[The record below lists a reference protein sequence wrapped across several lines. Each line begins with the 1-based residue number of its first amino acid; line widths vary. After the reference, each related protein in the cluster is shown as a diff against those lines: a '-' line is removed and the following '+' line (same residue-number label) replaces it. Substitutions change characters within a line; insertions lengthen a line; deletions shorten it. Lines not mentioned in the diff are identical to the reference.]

1 MAIYLA
7 QHGKSYSKE
16 EDPERNL
23 THEGIAEVGYI
34 SEVIKDKGIFVSC
47 IKHSGKKRAKQTA
60 EIFKSILNPE
70 RGIEE
75 IDGICP
81 NDPVKPFAEKL
92 KFEQFVMFVGHLP
105 FLEKLISQ
113 LINGNPEK
121 PVLKMQN
128 GGVVC
133 LDFDEDNDCW
143 FIKWTSYPHIS

>member
-1 MAIYLA
+1 MAIYLV

-34 SEVIKDKGIFVSC
+34 SEVLKDKGVFVSC

-60 EIFKSILNPE
+60 EIFNSILTPE

-75 IDGICP
+75 IEGINP
-81 NDPVKPFAEKL
+81 NDDVDALEKNL
-92 KFEQFVMFVGHLP
+92 KYEEFVMFVGHLP
-105 FLEKLISQ
+105 FLERLISH
-113 LINGNPEK
+113 LISGDVDK
-121 PVLKMQN
+121 PILKLQN

-133 LDFDEDNDCW
+133 LERDEEKDCW
-143 FIKWTSYPHIS
+143 FIKWTTYPHIR